1 MVIAVLARQLVSV
14 MVFFFSIDV
23 EVCGLDLDLDL
34 ANGSLGLGSC
44 AGLGLTEMVL
54 MTSQANFMEKASQ

>member
-14 MVFFFSIDV
+14 MVFFFSTDV
-23 EVCGLDLDLDL
+23 EVCGLDLGS
-34 ANGSLGLGSC
+34 GSLGLGSC

-54 MTSQANFMEKASQ
+54 LTSQANFMEKASQ